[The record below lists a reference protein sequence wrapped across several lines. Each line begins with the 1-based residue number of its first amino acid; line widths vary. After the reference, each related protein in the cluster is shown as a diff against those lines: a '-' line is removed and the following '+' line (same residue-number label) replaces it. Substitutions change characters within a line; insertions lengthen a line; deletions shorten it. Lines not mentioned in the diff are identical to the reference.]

1 MSQSNAAGPERARGA
16 ATVVPNPAK
25 PVFPF
30 APDEA
35 AAFDNPSPSESGRT
49 DTRNP
54 RGRTYDGKLKLR
66 LSVEPGKGRCV
77 SQRTAFPPKKMTL
90 CFNLQTIERMEENFN
105 TGSRKH
111 DVSNSAS
118 LSQPACC
125 SRGQVQR
132 EFINSFMSVANY
144 GPLAQEKKVLCY
156 QSRRIHFHPSAGC
169 VAPRGVAQ

>member
-1 MSQSNAAGPERARGA
+1 MSQSNAAGPGRARGA
-16 ATVVPNPAK
+16 ATASPNSAK

-66 LSVEPGKGRCV
+66 LSFEPGLGHCV
-77 SQRTAFPPKKMTL
+77 SQRTALPPKKMTL
-90 CFNLQTIERMEENFN
+90 CFNLQTIERMEEIFN

-111 DVSNSAS
+111 DVSNSNS
-118 LSQPACC
+118 LSRQH
-125 SRGQVQR
+125 V
-132 EFINSFMSVANY
+132 
-144 GPLAQEKKVLCY
+144 
-156 QSRRIHFHPSAGC
+156 SAEGRFKESSSIRFR
-169 VAPRGVAQ
+169 V